1 MVVVGLTLEYGVRAI
16 LYNADMPR
24 DLGIMKPFSEIPT
37 CKTREISIFGKMAK
51 S

>member
-24 DLGIMKPFSEIPT
+24 DLGVIKPFSEIPT
-37 CKTREISIFGKMAK
+37 GGGSAGLGSGFPKA
-51 S
+51 